1 MNKLL
6 DSYWFRLTVASLLA
20 FGGCYLT
27 LADTGVLS
35 SIPFMLICGAIAAIV
50 MPRTAVTAA
59 LFAVFSL
66 VYSSVYNDTL
76 EAILTE
82 FTACMLLALAGMAAV
97 KLLQHRNTIRM
108 VASALCVV
116 AALAAGVFFY
126 GDILNAL
133 RAENALSKYISESHQ
148 GEFGGYSIEYDREHH
163 RFQAVPVIPSAPT
176 ETGVSIAY
184 EDGTIRDGYIKYV
197 ESRLMRA
204 PLLKLTDALR
214 ASFPSVGFRIY
225 AAGIGNYPEGQVT
238 LLDTTDYSSDCSYYV
253 YITQDM
259 MTDDMLELCG
269 DFVRAAVESGIDFR
283 QITFVSGYR
292 GAKVVELTLVPSLI
306 YGTLSEAAVRFDIVR
321 FTLSNTDYTV

>member
-108 VASALCVV
+108 VASVLCVV
-116 AALAAGVFFY
+116 AALAAGVFLY
-126 GDILNAL
+126 GDICQNISASRI
-133 RAENALSKYISESHQ
+133 RAS
-148 GEFGGYSIEYDREHH
+148 
-163 RFQAVPVIPSAPT
+163 SAAT
-176 ETGVSIAY
+176 ASNTTVSI
-184 EDGTIRDGYIKYV
+184 T
-197 ESRLMRA
+197 
-204 PLLKLTDALR
+204 
-214 ASFPSVGFRIY
+214 GFRQC
-225 AAGIGNYPEGQVT
+225 P
-238 LLDTTDYSSDCSYYV
+238 SY
-253 YITQDM
+253 
-259 MTDDMLELCG
+259 
-269 DFVRAAVESGIDFR
+269 RPHRPRPASA
-283 QITFVSGYR
+283 
-292 GAKVVELTLVPSLI
+292 
-306 YGTLSEAAVRFDIVR
+306 
-321 FTLSNTDYTV
+321 